1 MFSRARSRGLSLIE
15 LVFFIVVLAIGFAA
29 TLVLYNQA
37 VTGSVDPIVRKQV
50 LAIANSLLE
59 EIELRGFT
67 YCDPDD
73 ANVYTATSAT
83 VGGVGGCATIAESA
97 MGPDAGETTR
107 ALFDNVN
114 DYHGFKMPDPPK
126 LIFSIQDVM
135 GNTIQ
140 GLGGYAVTNVTV
152 APVGAATF
160 GLVDD
165 NDALLITV
173 TVTGPT
179 NVSVT
184 LHGYRF
190 RYAPNSP

>member
-1 MFSRARSRGLSLIE
+1 MFNRARSRGLSLIE
-15 LVFFIVVLAIGFAA
+15 LVVFIVVLGIGFAG
-29 TLVLYNQA
+29 TLMLYNQA

-50 LAIANSLLE
+50 LAIATSLLE

-83 VGGVGGCATIAESA
+83 VGPGGCATTAEVA

-114 DYHGFKMPDPPK
+114 DYHGFQM
-126 LIFSIQDVM
+126 LSGIQDIM
-135 GNTIQ
+135 GNTVP
-140 GLGGYAVTNVTV
+140 GLGAYSVTNVTV
-152 APVGAATF
+152 ATAGGTF
-160 GLVDD
+160 GLADV

-173 TVTGPT
+173 TVTGPAG
-179 NVSVT
+179 VSVS
-184 LHGYRF
+184 LQGYRF

>member
-1 MFSRARSRGLSLIE
+1 MFNRARSLGLSLIE
-15 LVFFIVVLAIGFAA
+15 LVVFIVVLAIGFAG

-50 LAIANSLLE
+50 LAIATSLLE

-83 VGGVGGCATIAESA
+83 VGAGGCATIAEVA

-114 DYHGFKMPDPPK
+114 DYHGFQM
-126 LIFSIQDVM
+126 LSGIQDIM
-135 GNTIQ
+135 GNTVP
-140 GLGGYAVTNVTV
+140 GLGAYSVTNVTV
-152 APVGAATF
+152 VTAGGTF
-160 GLVDD
+160 GLADV

-184 LHGYRF
+184 LQGYRF